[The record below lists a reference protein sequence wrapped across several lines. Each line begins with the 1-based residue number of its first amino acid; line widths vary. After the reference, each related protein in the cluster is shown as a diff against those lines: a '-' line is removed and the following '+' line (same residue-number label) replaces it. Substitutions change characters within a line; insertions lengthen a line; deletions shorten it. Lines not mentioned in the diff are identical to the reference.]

1 MIVKW
6 QVMRLL
12 TEFTIYNDE
21 IYLGHDINNYEYVKS
36 NKVAKSEVRKRI
48 LIISDITLVIC

>member
-1 MIVKW
+1 
-6 QVMRLL
+6 MRLL